1 MDSIMKRA
9 STLKQAA
16 EEESRK
22 GSKIVTDSLINEKD
36 EAPVVVEMDDQEDE
50 KPIQIDYDDENDD
63 MEEIQIDEEQH
74 ALELQKII
82 DKDKQELEKK

>member
-50 KPIQIDYDDENDD
+50 KPI
-63 MEEIQIDEEQH
+63 
-74 ALELQKII
+74 
-82 DKDKQELEKK
+82 

>member
-1 MDSIMKRA
+1 MKRA